1 MRLVVRAEPDERSS
15 RLSPIFHV
23 VEDGPSLVAPYS
35 HVVEV
40 DDWLFVTGQLATGVD
55 DTSPLPAGIE
65 DQTRKV
71 MENLRIVLHGVGA
84 NFADAVQVRIF
95 LTHFERDYDA
105 MNAIYRDYFDS
116 NKLPARTTVG
126 VTALA
131 RGGLIE
137 IDMIAKRSEG
147 HNRHFLDAGY

>member
-1 MRLVVRAEPDERSS
+1 L
-15 RLSPIFHV
+15 LPIFHV
-23 VEDGPSLVAPYS
+23 VEDGPGLVAPYS

-40 DDWLFVTGQLATGVD
+40 DDWLFVTGQLATGID
-55 DTSPLPAGIE
+55 DTSPLPVGIE

-84 NFADAVQVRIF
+84 NLADAVQVRIF

-105 MNAIYRDYFDS
+105 MNAIYRDYFDA

-137 IDMIAKRSEG
+137 IDMIAKRPETTT
-147 HNRHFLDAGY
+147 DTV

>member
-1 MRLVVRAEPDERSS
+1 
-15 RLSPIFHV
+15 LSPIFHV

-71 MENLRIVLHGVGA
+71 MENLRIVLHGVGS
-84 NFADAVQVRIF
+84 NLADAVQVRIF